1 MPDASLSRTPQD
13 SPAKPA
19 TPAHGRIRTVLEMI
33 KFEHSVFALPFA
45 LTGALLAA
53 RATHQRPHGWPSA
66 WQVFWIVV
74 AMVAARSAA
83 MTVNRIVD
91 LRYDREN
98 PRTAQRA
105 LATGAL
111 SLNFAWLFT
120 LAAVAVFFVAAS
132 QLNPLALKLA
142 PLAVGILFF
151 YSFTKRFTNW
161 SHLFLGFALG
171 VAPAA
176 AWIAITG
183 GLDARI
189 CSVVAAK
196 PSARSRAFMAHRQ
209 AVDEAKQAADATL
222 WVGGFDVL
230 YACQDVDYDLRAG
243 LFSVPKRF
251 GVANALLIARALHVG
266 AVALLCWLAASFA
279 LPWPAWLGV
288 AVAAAL
294 LAYEHSLV
302 KADDLSK
309 LDAAFFAMNGY
320 ISISFL
326 LFWGAAAAV
335 WKV

>member
-1 MPDASLSRTPQD
+1 MSAART
-13 SPAKPA
+13 
-19 TPAHGRIRTVLEMI
+19 THGRLRTVLEMI

-53 RATHQRPHGWPSA
+53 RFTNHGWPT
-66 WQVFWIVV
+66 WKQFLWIVV
-74 AMVAARSAA
+74 AMVSARSAA
-83 MTVNRIVD
+83 MTINRIAD

-111 SLNFAWLFT
+111 STSFAWVFT
-120 LAAVAVFFVAAS
+120 LAAIAIFLLAAW

-142 PLAVGILFF
+142 PLALFILFF

-171 VAPAA
+171 VSPAA

-183 GLDARI
+183 HLDLRMLI
-189 CSVVAAK
+189 LCAA
-196 PSARSRAFMAHRQ
+196 
-209 AVDEAKQAADATL
+209 VTL

-230 YACQDVDYDLRAG
+230 YACQDVDFDKKAG

-251 GVANALLIARALHVG
+251 GIGNAMLIARAMHLGV
-266 AVALLCWLAASFA
+266 VALLSWLAFSFA
-279 LPWPAWLGV
+279 LPWPAWLGIV
-288 AVAAAL
+288 VVAAL
-294 LAYEHSLV
+294 LTYEHSLV
-302 KADDLSK
+302 KPNDLSK

-326 LFWGAAAAV
+326 FFWGAAAAL